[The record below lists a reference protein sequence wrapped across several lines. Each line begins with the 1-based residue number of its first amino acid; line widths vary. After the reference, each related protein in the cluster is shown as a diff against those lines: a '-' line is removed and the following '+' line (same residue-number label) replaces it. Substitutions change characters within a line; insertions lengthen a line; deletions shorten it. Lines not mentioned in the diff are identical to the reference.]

1 MQEGG
6 QPFGGNVVMPE
17 VDDGSIGGFN
27 RPELRGLRKQ
37 ARRGTLTNRER
48 RRLNYLTNEVKGRR
62 RRGLLS
68 GLGGAAAALGTA
80 ALIKSGGAK
89 GLMDSIKSRISGEK
103 GQENLDAFNE
113 ANRLKNQQALDAQ
126 LESGEIDQ
134 ATYDRQA
141 AELEGAEGVTST
153 RDLRRIQRGKA
164 PKEGPY
170 EGQDV
175 SLPGSMT
182 TMEEILAGESDGKGR
197 PVNIDELEI
206 EDADIPLEEEE
217 DLGGPSARD
226 LMSDVEMSRNVIEG
240 GSGGESFGK
249 GQTYSTEDMLNAL
262 QNAETPEDQQAILDK
277 MGATGS
283 TPNPAQQQLLELQKG
298 RGSSGGPLKG
308 GVPSG
313 QGEEV
318 EAPMSTKD
326 MLDQLQQGVDPEVLG
341 AVRGGG
347 GDSLLSKVDPDGLVQ
362 GEEGAEGALRLLQ
375 TINRRRADLGL
386 PPATQL
392 TKELV
397 DSPAGRIERL
407 NPRQAGPVESSVERP
422 FGGTLPQLRA
432 QQLLRGSKMNA
443 GGMVKRM
450 IKRYN

>member
-6 QPFGGNVVMPE
+6 RPFGGNVVMPD

-48 RRLNYLTNEVKGRR
+48 RRLNYLTNEAKGRR
-62 RRGLLS
+62 RRGLLA

-89 GLMDSIKSRISGEK
+89 GLMDNIKSRISGQK
-103 GQENLDAFNE
+103 GQEKLDAFNE

-134 ATYDRQA
+134 TTYDRQT

-153 RDLRRIQRGKA
+153 RDLRRIQKGKA

-182 TMEEILAGESDGKGR
+182 TIDEILAGESDGKGT
-197 PVNIDELEI
+197 PVNIDELEV
-206 EDADIPLEEEE
+206 EDVDVPYDEYPEE

-226 LMSDVEMSRNVIEG
+226 LMSDVELSRNVIRG

-249 GQTYSTEDMLNAL
+249 GQTYSADEMMEAL
-262 QNAETPEDQQAILDK
+262 SKAKTPKEQKMILDK
-277 MGATGS
+277 IAGVKGS
-283 TPNPAQQQLLELQKG
+283 GIPSEQPSSSYLLKLMNPEI
-298 RGSSGGPLKG
+298 
-308 GVPSG
+308 
-313 QGEEV
+313 
-318 EAPMSTKD
+318 T
-326 MLDQLQQGVDPEVLG
+326 
-341 AVRGGG
+341 
-347 GDSLLSKVDPDGLVQ
+347 
-362 GEEGAEGALRLLQ
+362 
-375 TINRRRADLGL
+375 
-386 PPATQL
+386 
-392 TKELV
+392 
-397 DSPAGRIERL
+397 
-407 NPRQAGPVESSVERP
+407 RQDI
-422 FGGTLPQLRA
+422 
-432 QQLLRGSKMNA
+432 

-450 IKRYN
+450 IQRYN